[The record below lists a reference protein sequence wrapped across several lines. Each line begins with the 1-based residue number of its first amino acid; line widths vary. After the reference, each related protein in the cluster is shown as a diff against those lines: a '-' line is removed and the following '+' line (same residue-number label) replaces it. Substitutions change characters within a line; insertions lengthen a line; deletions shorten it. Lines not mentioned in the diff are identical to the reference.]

1 MVPGWWRRAVERV
14 YEHRARWT
22 ARRVRPLVRLG
33 DRVLDVGAGDC
44 RLDLLLKRDPGCDV
58 VPVDVADC
66 NRTDLP
72 LTIFDGRRLPFPD
85 DSFDVALLVFVL
97 HHAED
102 PRAVLMEARR
112 VSRRQVI
119 VFEDVNV
126 TWRDRLLFRGF
137 HRWAEWSQ
145 NLTYPHHEWP
155 PARWSELAAD
165 VGLRERWSGLVGRQL
180 GHLASR
186 NVLFDWEKVAVEARA
201 AA

>member
-1 MVPGWWRRAVERV
+1 
-14 YEHRARWT
+14 
-22 ARRVRPLVRLG
+22 VRPLVRPG
-33 DRVLDVGAGDC
+33 DRVLDIGAGDC
-44 RLDLLLKRDPGCDV
+44 RLDLLLKRDPVCDV
-58 VPVDVADC
+58 VPVDVADG

-72 LTIFDGRRLPFPD
+72 LTLFNGSRLPFPD

-102 PRAVLMEARR
+102 PRAVLTEARR

-126 TWRDRLLFRGF
+126 TWRDRLVFRGF

-155 PARWSELAAD
+155 P
-165 VGLRERWSGLVGRQL
+165 ERWSRLAAEVGLYQRSSSLVGRQL
-180 GHLASR
+180 GHFASR
-186 NVLFDWEKVAVEARA
+186 NVLFDWEKVSLPARA